1 VVPSARINKETQMVI
16 YRVGPLS
23 CAKIVGTLYAVIG
36 LFAGAAFS
44 LFALAGGFVAENSP
58 MAGFGA
64 MLGIGAVSAI
74 IALPIFYGLLGFV
87 TTLIGA
93 WIYNV
98 VASAVGGVELDIR

>member
-1 VVPSARINKETQMVI
+1 MVI

-36 LFAGAAFS
+36 LLAGAVFS
-44 LFALAGGFVAENSP
+44 LIAMVGGFAAEHSP
-58 MAGFGA
+58 VAGFGTI
-64 MLGIGAVSAI
+64 LGLGVVGALV
-74 IALPIFYGLLGFV
+74 ALPVFYGLLGFV

-98 VASAVGGVELDIR
+98 VAGAVGGVELDIR